1 MIDECLTKVSHPI
14 GLQVELILIA
24 EDLLRLTGS
33 HKRFTRGRK
42 TVKPNYEGWI
52 HNRLDEIEEESNF
65 CVSGCLRFLVSIYY
79 GFQEFKYQLWGGER
93 YDTLE
98 SLQDALNSLQER
110 QLR

>member
-1 MIDECLTKVSHPI
+1 MQLIPEGLLGLIYSIVKRCTVGNELCERFYSVCMADECLTKISF

-52 HNRLDEIEEESNF
+52 QNRLDEI
-65 CVSGCLRFLVSIYY
+65 
-79 GFQEFKYQLWGGER
+79 Q
-93 YDTLE
+93 
-98 SLQDALNSLQER
+98 
-110 QLR
+110 